1 MIRFTIFFII
11 LFISSVAQSNVLHEY
26 RVLKIID
33 GDTVEIEANYLPD
46 PLKKVLKLR
55 LYGIDTPEKGFRAK
69 CEYENMRALKA
80 KLFTEQEISKSKVIK
95 VEIKSWDKYGGRVL
109 GDLILDGERLTDRL
123 EKNGYGVKYFG
134 KKKPNWCIR

>member
-1 MIRFTIFFII
+1 MRYIII
-11 LFISSVAQSNVLHEY
+11 LFVLLYSSISYGSVY
-26 RVLKIID
+26 DYKVLKVID

-46 PLKKVLKLR
+46 PLKKVLSLR

-134 KKKPNWCIR
+134 KTKPNWCVR